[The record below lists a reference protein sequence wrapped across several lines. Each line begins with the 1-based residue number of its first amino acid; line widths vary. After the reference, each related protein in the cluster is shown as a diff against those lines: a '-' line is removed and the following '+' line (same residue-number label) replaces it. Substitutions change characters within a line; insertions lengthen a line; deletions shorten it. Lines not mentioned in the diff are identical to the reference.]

1 MILSRIFTQT
11 TLNPLTLWHNSPLQ
25 FSGSQLNHWKYLEM
39 LDFFINNAWAAD
51 APQQGGIMSLL
62 PLFILFAVFWFFLI
76 RPQMKQAKD
85 HKTMIEALAKGDEIV
100 TTGGL
105 LGKIKEIGDN
115 FIVLEIA
122 KEIQVK
128 VQKHAVSTILPKGTM
143 KTL

>member
-1 MILSRIFTQT
+1 
-11 TLNPLTLWHNSPLQ
+11 
-25 FSGSQLNHWKYLEM
+25 M

-51 APQQGGIMSLL
+51 APQPGGIMSML

-76 RPQMKQAKD
+76 RPQMKQAKE
-85 HKTMIEALAKGDEIV
+85 HRTMVDALAKGDEVV
-100 TTGGL
+100 TTGGM

-122 KEIQVK
+122 KEVQVK
-128 VQKHAVSTILPKGTM
+128 IQKNAISATMPKGTM